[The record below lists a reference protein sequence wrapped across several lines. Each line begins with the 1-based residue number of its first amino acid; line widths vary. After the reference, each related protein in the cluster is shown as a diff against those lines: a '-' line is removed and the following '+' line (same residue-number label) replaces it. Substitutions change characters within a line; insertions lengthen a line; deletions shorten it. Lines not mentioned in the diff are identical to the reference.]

1 MKGFNTKNNS
11 NFFRGSK
18 KPIKKKGSGQGN
30 SSNKNNT
37 VPPVIVDHKMTKK

>member
-18 KPIKKKGSGQGN
+18 KPIKKKGSTQRDG
-30 SSNKNNT
+30 SNKNNT